1 MEKIVKILKKIK
13 IKNLLILIFLL
24 IFNTYAWFIYATRVS
39 TNLTAHVSSWNI
51 EFVSGTG
58 EITTNLLI
66 EVDRIYPG
74 MDKFE
79 KSVEVHNKGETAAV
93 LEYEIESLRT
103 SNNFKYFIRKLFGHF
118 GAYFILGFI
127 TFITFN
133 IFWSNKTKT
142 LIWSLIFGVVFSII
156 TELLQF
162 IPIGR
167 YPSVKDVVINFTGYI
182 NGTLIILVIY
192 VVYTKIKERKI
203 SSN

>member
-1 MEKIVKILKKIK
+1 MNRIIK
-13 IKNLLILIFLL
+13 YTFLTIYILIIIVL
-24 IFNTYAWFIYATRVS
+24 IVESLKSGEESAKISNDVTDVIVDIVENTNTDIPDIIV
-39 TNLTAHVSSWNI
+39 
-51 EFVSGTG
+51 
-58 EITTNLLI
+58 
-66 EVDRIYPG
+66 
-74 MDKFE
+74 DKFIE
-79 KSVEVHNKGETAAV
+79 EEINND
-93 LEYEIESLRT
+93 EIESLRT

-192 VVYTKIKERKI
+192 IVYTKIKERKI